1 MEAVPLLPRRTPRPW
16 WIPPFLG
23 AIPDVPGDQLQ
34 MLGVVALALF
44 FEQYDFGML
53 ASALPRIAVDL
64 GIDRADYGGYLSLIR
79 LGSLPAFAILPL
91 ADRIGRRR
99 LFLSCIVALSLGTAL
114 TAFAQTPAQFLAIQ
128 TVTRA
133 FMAAGMSIAFVIVTE
148 EFPAEHR
155 GFGLGM
161 LGALGAT
168 GIGLGAALFAAV
180 DVLPFGWRA
189 LYLLGVVP
197 LFFLPAF
204 QRGVPETRRFR
215 EQVQRA
221 AQAPAAPGGRGVV
234 ATWLAPIV
242 DLARAYPRRALLVSV
257 IALLTGLGTVA
268 VFQFT
273 SDFLLRDHG
282 WAPWQFSSMLVL
294 GGTLGIVGN
303 IVAGRLGDRVGRR
316 RVGLA
321 AMLAFPCAATLFYLG
336 PAATLAPAWILFV
349 FCVSATNTI
358 QRAFATELFPTR
370 ERGTAMGLAEVATT
384 LGASLGLALV
394 GVATHAGGLLPQAT
408 SVLAWA
414 VAAGGLGMLLLP
426 ETGRRELEAISDE
439 GAGPGAA

>member
-1 MEAVPLLPRRTPRPW
+1 MEAAPPLPRTAPRPW

-23 AIPDVPGDQLQ
+23 AIPDVPPDKLQ
-34 MLGVVALALF
+34 MLGVVALALL

-53 ASALPRIAVDL
+53 GSALPRIASDL
-64 GIDRADYGGYLSLIR
+64 CIDRADYGGYLSLIR
-79 LGSLPAFAILPL
+79 LGSLPAIAILPL

-99 LFLSCIVALSLGTAL
+99 LFLFCIVALSVGTAL
-114 TAFAQTPAQFLAIQ
+114 TAFAQTPAQFVAVQ
-128 TVTRA
+128 MATRA
-133 FMAAGMSIAFVIVTE
+133 FMTAGMSIAFVIITE

-155 GFGLGM
+155 GWGLGM

-189 LYLLGVVP
+189 LYLLGIVP
-197 LFFLPAF
+197 IFFLPMFRRA
-204 QRGVPETRRFR
+204 VSETRRFR
-215 EQVQRA
+215 EQVQRVA
-221 AQAPAAPGGRGVV
+221 SGGPVRG
-234 ATWLAPIV
+234 ALAIWLGPIV
-242 DLARAYPRRALLVSV
+242 DLARAYPRRAFLVAG
-257 IALLTGLGTVA
+257 IALLSGLGTVA

-282 WAPWQFSSMLVL
+282 WEPWQFSVMLVL
-294 GGTLGIVGN
+294 GGALGIVGN

-321 AMLAFPCAATLFYLG
+321 AMLAFPCFATLFYLG
-336 PAATLAPAWILFV
+336 PAWVLSPAWIVFV
-349 FCVSATNTI
+349 FCVSASGTI

-384 LGASLGLALV
+384 LGAALGLALV
-394 GVATHAGGLLPQAT
+394 GIATHAGWNLPQAT
-408 SVLAWA
+408 STLSWA
-414 VAAGGLGMLLLP
+414 VAIGGLGVLLLP

-439 GAGPGAA
+439 GAAPGAH